1 MLIKLMCTSFVVI
14 LQEKGKYL
22 GNSGVHFIQEMIAK
36 EIPKVSKRKRAI
48 KISPR
53 QNWMTVAEIGKEVVW
68 KKTEN
73 LGRR

>member
-53 QNWMTVAEIGKEVVW
+53 QN
-68 KKTEN
+68 
-73 LGRR
+73 